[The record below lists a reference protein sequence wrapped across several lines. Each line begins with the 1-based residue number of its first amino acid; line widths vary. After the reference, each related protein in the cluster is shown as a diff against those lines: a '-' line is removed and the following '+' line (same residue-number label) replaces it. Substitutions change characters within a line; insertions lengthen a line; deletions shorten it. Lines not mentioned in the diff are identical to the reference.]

1 MKRLGKVRF
10 LLYMWWLRPPFSA
23 PGLLYCSD
31 AHRADPSHSVP
42 DRSLWHAAMSP
53 GMSGKYAIFAEILEG
68 SRITE
73 LAWRTTAD
81 WAWEHYIYW
90 TEPGIQHSFTNVR
103 HTKGSHEIQRVHEGD
118 QPIKPAHQG
127 DQQYPFSSIWPR
139 RTPRQNGRHKGTIKR
154 LHSNPCETCLTA
166 REHGRYA

>member
-1 MKRLGKVRF
+1 MKCLRKVRF

-31 AHRADPSHSVP
+31 AQRADPSHSVP

-90 TEPGIQHSFTNVR
+90 PEPGIQHSFTNVR
-103 HTKGSHEIQRVHEGD
+103 HTKGSHEIQRL
-118 QPIKPAHQG
+118 HQG
-127 DQQYPFSSIWPR
+127 DQQLPLSSIWPR
-139 RTPRQNGRHKGTIKR
+139 RTPRQIVLPVCADRGTKAR
-154 LHSNPCETCLTA
+154 SNVCTRIHA
-166 REHGRYA
+166 KHA